1 MPRIARIVVPDC
13 PHHVIQRGNR
23 RQKVFFCDA
32 DMILYLQLL
41 KQQGERCGISF
52 LCYCLMENHV
62 HMVAVPKFSW
72 SLTRGLGEA
81 HRKYTT
87 SVNIRENWKGHLWQ
101 GRFISYPLDEKHL
114 YYAVRY
120 IEQNPVRAGIVLKAE
135 DYSWSSA
142 RAHVYKTD
150 DILVS
155 DGRLFGR
162 IEDWTSFLGE
172 APGESEIALI
182 RNHELSGRPLGD
194 ESFIR
199 KLEKAAGRILSLR
212 KRGRKKGN

>member
-23 RQKVFFCDA
+23 RQKVFFCDT
-32 DMILYLQLL
+32 DRVLYLQLL
-41 KQQGERCGISF
+41 KQQGKRCGISF

-81 HRKYTT
+81 HRKYTS

-101 GRFISYPLDEKHL
+101 GRFISYPLEEKHF
-114 YYAVRY
+114 YYTVRY
-120 IEQNPVRAGIVLKAE
+120 IEQNPVRAGIVQRAE

-142 RAHVYKTD
+142 RARVYKTD

-155 DGRLFGR
+155 DRRLLGG
-162 IEDWTSFLGE
+162 IEDWTSFLAE
-172 APGESEIALI
+172 APSELEIALI

-199 KLEKAAGRILSLR
+199 QLEKTAGRVLSLK